1 MAIRAFDGST
11 WQNQKSLKIY
21 DGSIW
26 NTAKQGWV
34 YTGTQWSIMYPEF
47 PLNTVSPSIS
57 ATTGTSGRIGCI
69 YTVSVGTWNANDAYA
84 PASYSYQWT
93 RNGSDIF
100 NATASTYTTVGA
112 DAETIIGCRVTATNL
127 RGSTPIT
134 VSAGA
139 TMLPHVTAVTASDNT
154 ATPNIPSAV
163 SISNTGLSYSGSFTT
178 LDNISTSYEA
188 SGGGTAGTPSVN
200 SAAKTFSGT
209 GTAGDA
215 NVSIRGVNT
224 NKKII
229 VNWTQA
235 PGAVSYDIYLGG
247 SLFVNIVGGTTT
259 SNEFTVI
266 DTSSKTFAVYP
277 RSTNYQGYGVT
288 ASPASASDKYSGYAT
303 SPTISLS
310 NPIPV
315 IVSAPTL
322 SPTGGYTAGQTLTYG
337 VGSWSNSP
345 TSYDLRLYRGTPGVV
360 MSETLVAAP
369 GNTTSSTYTIPAS
382 DYDGSNRYYYRS
394 FASATNSGGTST
406 YAAGTEGGPL
416 AQPVVIP
423 SGGSV
428 SISTNTGN
436 YSTGSVITYS
446 TSGWAGSPTSYS
458 LRLHNGTSPVLTSDP
473 QRGSTTS
480 SSATYTIT
488 SSDVPNYFK
497 AWATASNSAG
507 TSTDASSAQVGPAY
521 AVVTTTKPTIS
532 VSNSYASVSGVAT
545 WTLSMTH
552 TGGST
557 PTSFDWGIQFANSNG
572 GTVLSSTTGSGS
584 WTAGNGGTQTVTRNS
599 SSYSW
604 ARWVSVTASN
614 SAGTSTGQATS
625 WA

>member
-11 WQNQKSLKIY
+11 WQNQKSLRIY

-47 PLNTVSPSIS
+47 PLNTAAPSIS
-57 ATTGTSGRIGCI
+57 ATSGISGRIGCV
-69 YTVSVGTWNANDAYA
+69 YTASVGTWNTNDAYS

-93 RNGSDIF
+93 RSGTDIF
-100 NATASTYTTVGA
+100 NATGSSYTTVAA
-112 DAETIIGCRVTATNL
+112 DVEQVIGCRITATNL

-134 VSAGA
+134 VSSGVQ
-139 TMLPHVTAVTASDNT
+139 MLPQVTAVTASDNT
-154 ATPNIPSAV
+154 ATPNPPSGV
-163 SISNTGLSYSGSFTT
+163 SIGNTGLSYSGSFTT
-178 LDNISTSYEA
+178 IDSVPTYFEA
-188 SGGGTAGTPSVN
+188 VGGGTAGTPSVN
-200 SAAKTFSGT
+200 SSAKTFSGT
-209 GTAGDA
+209 GTAGNA
-215 NVSIRGVNT
+215 SVSIRGVNT

-247 SLFVNIVGGTTT
+247 SFFTNVSGVATTY
-259 SNEFTVI
+259 NEFTVT

-423 SGGSV
+423 SGGTV
-428 SISTNTGN
+428 SFSGTASTGN
-436 YSTGSVITYS
+436 TLSAS
-446 TSGWAGSPTSYS
+446 TSGWAGSPTSYFIKIT
-458 LRLHNGTSPVLTSDP
+458 RGTAGVISSE
-473 QRGSTTS
+473 TTRASSAS
-480 SSATYTIT
+480 SSVTY
-488 SSDVPNYFK
+488 DVVAADAGYYFK
-497 AWATASNSAG
+497 AFATASNSAG
-507 TSTDASSAQVGPAY
+507 TSSEASSIEKGPSTNPVSAPG
-521 AVVTTTKPTIS
+521 VPG
-532 VSNSYASVSGVAT
+532 VSNNYDGYISSYYTWTLTITQGSGGTPTGYDWEVQFGSNGSTSSASSSGSVSG
-545 WTLSMTH
+545 S
-552 TGGST
+552 
-557 PTSFDWGIQFANSNG
+557 
-572 GTVLSSTTGSGS
+572 GTKTI
-584 WTAGNGGTQTVTRNS
+584 TRNS
-599 SSYSW
+599 STYSY
-604 ARWVSVTASN
+604 ARWRARATN
-614 SAGTSTGQATS
+614 SAGTSS
-625 WA
+625 WSSWTAWL

>member
-47 PLNTVSPSIS
+47 PLNTAAPSIS
-57 ATTGTSGRIGCI
+57 ATSGISGRIGCV
-69 YTVSVGTWNANDAYA
+69 YTASVGTWNTNDAYS

-93 RNGSDIF
+93 RSGTDIF
-100 NATASTYTTVGA
+100 NATGSSYTTVAA
-112 DAETIIGCRVTATNL
+112 DVEQVIGCRITATNL

-134 VSAGA
+134 ISSGVQ
-139 TMLPHVTAVTASDNT
+139 MLPQVTAVTASDNT
-154 ATPNIPSAV
+154 ATPNPPSGV
-163 SISNTGLSYSGSFTT
+163 SIGNTGLSYSGSFTT
-178 LDNISTSYEA
+178 IDSVPTYFEA
-188 SGGGTAGTPSVN
+188 VGGGTAGTPSVN
-200 SAAKTFSGT
+200 SSAKTFSGT
-209 GTAGDA
+209 GTAGNA
-215 NVSIRGVNT
+215 SVSIRGVNT

-247 SLFVNIVGGTTT
+247 SFFTNVSGVATTY
-259 SNEFTVI
+259 NEFTVV

-303 SPTISLS
+303 SPTISLA

-315 IVSAPTL
+315 ITSAPTL

-394 FASATNSGGTST
+394 FASATNSGGTSA

-428 SISTNTGN
+428 SINTDTGN
-436 YSTGSVITYS
+436 YSTGSIITYS

-488 SSDVPNYFK
+488 SSDVPKYFK

-507 TSTDASSAQVGPAY
+507 TSTDASSSQVGPAY
-521 AVVTTTKPTIS
+521 AVVTAPGVPGVSNNYDGYISSYYTWTLTIS
-532 VSNSYASVSGVAT
+532 QGSGGTPTGYDWELQLSSNGSTVSASASGSVSG
-545 WTLSMTH
+545 S
-552 TGGST
+552 
-557 PTSFDWGIQFANSNG
+557 
-572 GTVLSSTTGSGS
+572 GTK
-584 WTAGNGGTQTVTRNS
+584 TVTRNS
-599 SSYSW
+599 SVYTY
-604 ARWVSVTASN
+604 ARWRARATGSST
-614 SAGTSTGQATS
+614 SAWSAYST
-625 WA
+625 WE